1 MPADDYF
8 LPTDLAALRME
19 SELLTLE
26 NTYLKGR
33 VAGLEQELRQVKDRE
48 AKARKAAARTEPKP
62 AQATGVTTASR

>member
-33 VAGLEQELRQVKDRE
+33 VSTLEQELRKLKERD
-48 AKARKAAARTEPKP
+48 AKARNATERTKAP
-62 AQATGVTTASR
+62 AS